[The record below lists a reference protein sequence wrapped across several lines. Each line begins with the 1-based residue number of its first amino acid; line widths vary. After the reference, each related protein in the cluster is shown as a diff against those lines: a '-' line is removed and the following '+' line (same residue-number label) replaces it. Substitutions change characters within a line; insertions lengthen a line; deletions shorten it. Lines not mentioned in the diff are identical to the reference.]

1 MKYLLWDIDGTLLLT
16 NFAGVSALKQAIK
29 TIYGLD
35 NFQFTNSLAGRT
47 DTFIAKEA
55 IREIK
60 GSATA
65 EEISSLL
72 KLYASALPSY
82 LQLKQGHL
90 LPNVKALLQD
100 LDTNPAACSLLLT
113 GNCEKGALAK
123 LEYFHLAAY
132 FDFNLSA
139 FGEIS
144 ELRDDLA
151 QAAWTKLKKL
161 NPALTPQ
168 DIIIIGDTPHDITCA
183 AAIGA
188 RSLIV
193 TTGSTFT
200 TEELASYNPWKI
212 ITELPSTAKDFLS
225 IILSEE

>member
-16 NFAGVSALKQAIK
+16 NFAGVGALKHSIK
-29 TIYGLD
+29 TIYGID

-55 IREIK
+55 IEEIK

-72 KLYASALPSY
+72 QLYADTLPTY

-90 LPNVKALLQD
+90 LTNVKALLPD
-100 LDTNPAACSLLLT
+100 LATNPSACSLLLT

-123 LEYFHLAAY
+123 LEYFQLASY

-144 ELRDDLA
+144 EFRDLLA
-151 QAAWTKLKKL
+151 QAAWTKLKKH
-161 NPALTPQ
+161 NPAVTPQ

-193 TTGSTFT
+193 TTGSTFST
-200 TEELASYNPWKI
+200 QELAAYNPWKI
-212 ITELPSTAKDFLS
+212 ISQLPSTANDFLS
-225 IILSEE
+225 IIFSEE